1 LLGNDVTRLEGLL
14 NYRFRDPVW
23 LERALTHRSAA
34 HERNSGRATDN
45 EQLEFLGDSILGFCI
60 SEWLFKRFPHLNEGE
75 LSKIR
80 SQLVSAANLI
90 KIARQLSLG
99 DFLYLGKGEE
109 KTGGRKKRTLLV
121 DAYEALLAAI
131 CLDGGLEASR
141 RFIYSCFQK
150 DFDALEAGDFDLNDF
165 KSQLQEKLQSLRLP
179 AAQYV
184 IAGESGPDHKKV
196 FAIDLKVNGKKL
208 ATGHGETKK
217 GAEQEA
223 ARRALEIDLQTTFP
237 VMEPGADSQDQKEE

>member
-1 LLGNDVTRLEGLL
+1 MLDEDLKRLEKLM

-45 EQLEFLGDSILGFCI
+45 EQMEFLGDSILGFSI
-60 SEWLFKRFPHLNEGE
+60 SDWLFKRFPHLNEGE

-90 KIARQLSLG
+90 KMARQLNLG
-99 DFLYLGKGEE
+99 EFLYLGKGEE

-121 DAYEALLAAI
+121 DAYEALIAAI
-131 CLDGGLEASR
+131 YLDGGLEASR
-141 RFIYSCFQK
+141 QFIYACFKK
-150 DFDALEAGDFDLNDF
+150 DFDALESGDFDLNDF

-184 IAGESGPDHKKV
+184 VAGESGPDHEKV
-196 FAIDLKVNGKKL
+196 FAIELRLRGKKL
-208 ATGHGETKK
+208 TTGYGETKK

-223 ARRALEIDLQTTFP
+223 ARRALEMDSPTALEAS
-237 VMEPGADSQDQKEE
+237 EPGENGRESTEG